1 MMAEPFYIPYDE
13 IRVGDQARR
22 DSLITEDIVNRFSD
36 LIGDTESFH
45 VSDEAAAKTVFK
57 KRIAHAVHLAS
68 FVSTLI
74 GQKLPGWGTIYCSQ
88 TYEFYKPVYLG
99 ETITTEVT
107 VLEKLPHQRLLM
119 QTTMLNSKGGV
130 ILDGV
135 AVVKTYR

>member
-1 MMAEPFYIPYDE
+1 MAEPFYIPYDKVN
-13 IRVGDQARR
+13 VGDQARR
-22 DSLITEDIVNRFSD
+22 TSLITEDIVNRFSE

-74 GQKLPGWGTIYCSQ
+74 GQELPGWGTIYCSQ
-88 TYEFYKPVYLG
+88 TYNFYKPVYLG

-107 VLEKLPHQRLLM
+107 VTDKLPHQRLRM
-119 QTTMLNSKGGV
+119 QTTMLNSSGGV
-130 ILDGV
+130 ILDGI

>member
-1 MMAEPFYIPYDE
+1 M
-13 IRVGDQARR
+13 
-22 DSLITEDIVNRFSD
+22 
-36 LIGDTESFH
+36 
-45 VSDEAAAKTVFK
+45 FK

-74 GQKLPGWGTIYCSQ
+74 GQELPGWGTIYCSQ

-107 VLEKLPHQRLLM
+107 VLEKLPHQRLRM